1 MGLKKCSVTHL
12 LFPLS
17 LSKAMFRMALQ
28 RVFVYGTLKRG
39 QPNYHLLVDPE
50 NGVAKFLGEAKLTKR
65 YPLVVGSSFGV
76 PLLLPVENQGKVRGT
91 MYPENLPEVSGRI
104 TTNLLYGASN
114 SLPMTRVHKNG
125 WLE

>member
-1 MGLKKCSVTHL
+1 
-12 LFPLS
+12 
-17 LSKAMFRMALQ
+17 MFRMALQ

-65 YPLVVGSSFGV
+65 YPLVVGSSFSV

-91 MYPENLPEVSGRI
+91 MYPEISTRI
-104 TTNLLYGASN
+104 TTNLLYSGSN
-114 SLPMTRVHKNG
+114 TLPMTRAYKNG

>member
-1 MGLKKCSVTHL
+1 
-12 LFPLS
+12 
-17 LSKAMFRMALQ
+17 MFRMALQ

-50 NGVAKFLGEAKLTKR
+50 NGLAKFLGEAKLTKR

-91 MYPENLPEVSGRI
+91 MYPEISTHI
-104 TTNLLYGASN
+104 TTNLLYSGSN
-114 SLPMTRVHKNG
+114 TLPMTRVHKNG